1 MRPGAVPGLA
11 LLVLAT
17 LAPLL
22 PGCEEG
28 QSPSGLI
35 KVSGTQVYTR
45 ERLINQRLDD
55 EKWLRA
61 QLNSLEAAT
70 NLVLSTRTVAQRL
83 EGRLQA
89 RTPQAAA
96 GGAPAT
102 APPGAPAAAAPVA
115 EPSLDFETNFLV
127 KSALREIM
135 QHKLLENQLDDRHD
149 LYGNS
154 LYVLKFDVSV
164 VPPERR
170 APLAFVQMWMAA
182 PKMFSE
188 EKDEKAKSY
197 PRDVPTAELYR
208 RYAEDPRLFTTWS
221 NSLDKWRDDL
231 EVRVNES
238 IARQHASLLEDLWP
252 EAEFVELAQFV
263 RRRLTREEKNRLTR
277 EQAAALDLKLT
288 PSYVLSKNGYWMTE
302 QFYQYLMVK
311 SLTEIL
317 GIREIDIFF
326 DTQKARTLDISSN
339 AFLVDPIGD
348 ILSAS
353 YQSHVDANVP
363 PLVKF
368 TNRIDTVAVAS
379 DDCRPKD
386 DNPSVMHVPW
396 ASFEAARLNVYARVP
411 ISLRGIISTKITPQ
425 FPFSEEMLGI
435 ARQRDLLVDG
445 IPGDFI
451 YTSADKTLSCASQM
465 LTLRTGLFNF
475 IRKIGA
481 ADSYSYAVLP
491 RQSVRAALEQSS
503 SGRDVG
509 LQLDATVA
517 GLGLRQAAE
526 EISRGARRRAV
537 VTSFGEAHVD
547 RETGTTTPA
556 FGWLVDAGVFEAPT
570 GGNHREPVQLSVMA
584 VVSVP
589 AWWDYVTITAR
600 TGWIS
605 DLDRLAGGD
614 RTPPPARP
622 PARGAAGPAPVTGE
636 LTEEWRVPLPSAY
649 EGIDAVLLGAK
660 RRKPT
665 IVDREFRDKRVAACK
680 PAAINIPG
688 YRLWRGSRVFLGS
701 QEASEISVLPNMGGL
716 RATFDTVRIPP
727 GFDAK
732 THGTSIPV
740 SLRVWTNE
748 GVAELRHKI
757 TIAIETSC

>member
-1 MRPGAVPGLA
+1 MRLGAIAGFA
-11 LLVLAT
+11 LGVVAVL
-17 LAPLL
+17 LS
-22 PGCEEG
+22 GCDES

-55 EKWLRA
+55 EKWLRG
-61 QLNSLEAAT
+61 QLNSLEGAS
-70 NLVLSTRTVAQRL
+70 NLVLSSRTVSQQLQA
-83 EGRLQA
+83 RLQA
-89 RTPQAAA
+89 RTPQAALA
-96 GGAPAT
+96 SPAAGAPGAPEAAT
-102 APPGAPAAAAPVA
+102 APPSGP
-115 EPSLDFETNFLV
+115 EPSLDFETVFLV

-182 PKMFSE
+182 PKMFLE
-188 EKDEKAKSY
+188 EKEETAKNY
-197 PRDVPTAELYR
+197 HRDLPAAELYR
-208 RYAEDPRLFTTWS
+208 RYSEDPRLFATWS
-221 NSLDKWRDDL
+221 SSLDKWRDDL

-252 EAEFVELAQFV
+252 EAEFTELAQFV
-263 RRRLTREEKNRLTR
+263 RRRLTREEKSRLTR
-277 EQAAALDLKLT
+277 EQAAALDLKMT
-288 PSYVLSKNGYWMTE
+288 PAYILSKNGYWMTE

-326 DTQKARTLDISSN
+326 DTQKARTFDISSN
-339 AFLVDPIGD
+339 AFLIDPIGD
-348 ILSAS
+348 ILSSS

-379 DDCRPKD
+379 DDCRPRD
-386 DNPSVMHVPW
+386 DHPSVMLVPW
-396 ASFEAARLNVYARVP
+396 ATFETAKQNVYARVP
-411 ISLRGIISTKITPQ
+411 ISLRGIISTKVTPQ
-425 FPFSEEMLGI
+425 FPFSEEMLGV

-445 IPGDFI
+445 IPGDFL
-451 YTSADKTLSCASQM
+451 YASGDKTRPCASQM

-503 SGRDVG
+503 TGRDVG
-509 LQLDATVA
+509 LQLDATIA
-517 GLGLRQAAE
+517 GLGLRQAVE
-526 EISRGARRRAV
+526 ESNRGARRKAV

-547 RETGTTTPA
+547 RASGTTTPA
-556 FGWLVDAGVFEAPT
+556 FGWLIDAGVFEAPG

-605 DLDRLAGGD
+605 DLDRLANGE
-614 RTPPPARP
+614 RPIPPKA
-622 PARGAAGPAPVTGE
+622 PARGAPAVTSE
-636 LTEEWRVPLPSAY
+636 LSEEWRVPLPSAY

-665 IVDREFRDKRVAACK
+665 IVDREFRDKRVGACK

-716 RATFDTVRIPP
+716 RATFDIVKIPP
-727 GFDAK
+727 SFDPKASGN
-732 THGTSIPV
+732 TMLV

-757 TIAIETSC
+757 AIAIEGSC